1 MKNPMKEV
9 EKKARV
15 PQHRYEEIKRRLTEI
30 YGLPEHIVAEDT
42 YYAMPPTSDGNKN
55 RFRIRKNYG
64 GDPLQLQSIVAN
76 AKRKQTV
83 LGNLENNV
91 EHEFELRD
99 EADLRGFVAMMEDF
113 GAKLWYTKHKDKWLF
128 VHKGDV
134 EYHLELCTVPI
145 QGNDEHFL
153 EIEGV
158 YSADTLSAI
167 EEAALQQLI
176 DRFITGIFAQFGI
189 ENAVETRPYRELMG
203 VEYPKD

>member
-1 MKNPMKEV
+1 MKEV

-15 PQHRYEEIKRRLTEI
+15 PQHRYEEIKRRMTEI

-42 YYAMPPTSDGNKN
+42 YYAMPPTSKENKN

-99 EADLRGFVAMMEDF
+99 EADLRSFV
-113 GAKLWYTKHKDKWLF
+113 
-128 VHKGDV
+128 
-134 EYHLELCTVPI
+134 
-145 QGNDEHFL
+145 
-153 EIEGV
+153 
-158 YSADTLSAI
+158 
-167 EEAALQQLI
+167 
-176 DRFITGIFAQFGI
+176 
-189 ENAVETRPYRELMG
+189 
-203 VEYPKD
+203 

>member
-145 QGNDEHFL
+145 HGNDEHFL

-158 YSADTLSAI
+158 YSADTPAI

>member
-1 MKNPMKEV
+1 MKEV

-15 PQHRYEEIKRRLTEI
+15 PQHRFDEIKRRLTEI

-42 YYAMPPTSDGNKN
+42 YYVMPQAAEESKK

-64 GDPLQLQSIVAN
+64 GDPLQLRSIVAN
-76 AKRKQTV
+76 AKRKQMV

-91 EHEFELRD
+91 EHEFELRH
-99 EADLRGFVAMMEDF
+99 EADMLSFVAMMEDF
-113 GAKLWYTKHKDKWLF
+113 GARLWYTKHKDKWLF
-128 VHKGDV
+128 VNEGEV

-145 QGNDEHFL
+145 HGNDEHFL

-158 YSADTLSAI
+158 YSAEKLSAI

-176 DRFITGIFAQFGI
+176 DRFITGVFEQMGI
-189 ENAVETRPYRELMG
+189 EKNVETRPYRELMG
-203 VEYPKD
+203 VEYPKW